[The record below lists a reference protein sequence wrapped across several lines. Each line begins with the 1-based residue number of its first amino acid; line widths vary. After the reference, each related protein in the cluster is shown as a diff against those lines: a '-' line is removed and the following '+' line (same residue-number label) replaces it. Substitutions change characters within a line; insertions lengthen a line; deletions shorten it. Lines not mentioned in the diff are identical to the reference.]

1 VHIPDG
7 LVSAQ
12 ASVVGYGLTGL
23 VTWATLRRIRRQQK
37 DPTAQIPK
45 ASLMTA
51 AFFVAS
57 SLSVPVGPASVHL
70 VLNGMVGTVLG
81 AYAFSAIL
89 VGLVFQAVIIG
100 HGGLTTLGLNA
111 LIMGVPAL
119 LARPLFLL
127 YRRVARPLG
136 LRRAMG
142 LFAFL
147 AGGITFGLAV
157 LLFFG
162 IVLLTL
168 DARFDAAAERQAL
181 FTLVLAHG
189 PLMLIEG
196 GFTALLVL
204 FLQRVKPA
212 LLEDGL

>member
-1 VHIPDG
+1 MHIPDG

-12 ASVVGYGLTGL
+12 ASIVGYGLTGL
-23 VTWATLRRIRRQQK
+23 VTWATLRRIQRQQK
-37 DPTAQIPK
+37 DPTTQIPK

-57 SLSVPVGPASVHL
+57 SLSIPVGPASVHF

-81 AYAFSAIL
+81 VYAFSAIL

-127 YRRVARPLG
+127 YRRVEGPLG

-147 AGGITFGLAV
+147 AGGLTFGLAT

-168 DARFDAAAERQAL
+168 DARFDAATERQAL
-181 FTLVLAHG
+181 LTLVLAHG

-212 LLEDGL
+212 LLEDCS